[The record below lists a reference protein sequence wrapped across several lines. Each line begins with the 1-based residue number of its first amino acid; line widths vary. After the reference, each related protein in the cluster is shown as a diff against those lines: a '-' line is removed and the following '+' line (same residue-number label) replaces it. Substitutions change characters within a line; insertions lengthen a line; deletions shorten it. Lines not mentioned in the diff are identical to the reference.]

1 MACILFSGSHG
12 LVLRGLA
19 RGWQNYLTSKKN
31 MLLYKNLVN
40 ILQVLFL
47 ILIQNFMNKNLQKI
61 SLAFFVTIFSFGLF
75 LCLPVKAQEQTI
87 NISPVVQLISYRSIY
102 GKYVEML
109 GWGSASIINKE
120 GIILSNNHVVDDG
133 KGKLATAFSVCLTKV
148 QGQRPA
154 CDYTATLINRDD
166 KLDVAL
172 LKIDPQDINGQKVD
186 YSQFLTIEPDFNYA
200 PKTQDEIVL
209 IGYPWIG
216 ADTITETKGIVSGVM
231 EYNNYQYIKTDA
243 LIAGGNSG
251 GAMINSA
258 GKLIGIP
265 TFSISGWEGGL
276 AYGLYLKEAQKFIE
290 ENINKQIESKAVFFD
305 FPNYQNKIDQI
316 NKNQTI
322 SDELFDFKFDPKYEI
337 KNYISNRF
345 LQLSTKKMQD
355 IAINNLTIELL
366 PLPTITNNKHFLYY
380 ITNYGGY
387 FYDEQYQ
394 KLVEKKINGLTFY
407 TPINKDDVSQGNTNW
422 SNFYFTQFSPNSWLV
437 INLDAPTWDEK
448 NNEKIKKEIDDVL
461 AKISFKQEKKNALV
475 LDFNLPALGLK
486 IKKDSMIA
494 NDREGSY
501 KQFFGNLYENF
512 NISLQQKD
520 IYNGKGKTA
529 QEIYKIET
537 RDVNPEYKSLINLK
551 GHQGY
556 IVCEGLNNQNTYNP
570 AYSYNGFNSYNYYN
584 IYSDENG
591 LALPEMKNCN
601 LRIIDGIT
609 DQNQEEYFL
618 NINLK
623 ASKNN
628 ISKYLTELNLFLT
641 NTLELAPINQGE
653 TKLINIYKD
662 LVTLQYNDLEN
673 QTQEYRENLRLLIKY
688 KLLVNEK
695 KFAGEKPMK
704 WQEVL
709 PLYLKATYNIDCA
722 KIAVKK
728 CKNADSACILKNCKS
743 VLAEKNI
750 NWYDLFV
757 NKMKI
762 KLTSYVPENIFST
775 FKQVVYYQLA
785 DVNLKDWSDKTLG
798 QFTATLNEE
807 QNADNAEKIKTFDNA
822 IYGKRKITL
831 SDIGMYSSSFY
842 SFQSPVFFPKKGII
856 WKKSSDDQPQDFNQ
870 YKLFFDQERNNLQK
884 HKQNNEDT
892 FNKCF
897 QNKKNNTLSCLIK
910 FVKENIKINQE
921 EKDIENSY
929 SILTKANFYNSI
941 LNDIDLG
948 LFDSELAKKK
958 NVIIESGE
966 EKINIE

>member
-1 MACILFSGSHG
+1 MIKKIKKRITCIVISVFFVFILFP
-12 LVLRGLA
+12 
-19 RGWQNYLTSKKN
+19 
-31 MLLYKNLVN
+31 
-40 ILQVLFL
+40 
-47 ILIQNFMNKNLQKI
+47 
-61 SLAFFVTIFSFGLF
+61 
-75 LCLPVKAQEQTI
+75 CLPVRAQEQTI
-87 NISPVVQLISYRSIY
+87 NISPVVQLISYRNIY

-120 GIILSNNHVVDDG
+120 GVIISNNHVVDDG

-148 QGQRPA
+148 QGQRPV
-154 CDYTATLINRDD
+154 CDYTATLISRDD
-166 KLDVAL
+166 KLDIAL

-186 YSQFLTIEPDFNYA
+186 YSQFQTIKPDFNYV

-251 GAMINSA
+251 GAMINSQ

-265 TFSISGWEGGL
+265 TFSISDWGSGM

-290 ENINKQIESKAVFFD
+290 ENINKQVQSKAIFFD
-305 FPNYQNKIDQI
+305 FPNYQKNIDQI
-316 NKNQTI
+316 NKNQAIT
-322 SDELFDFKFDPKYEI
+322 DDLFNFKFDPKYEI
-337 KNYISNRF
+337 KNYIPNRF

-366 PLPTITNNKHFLYY
+366 SLPLITNNKHFLYY
-380 ITNYGGY
+380 ANNYGGY
-387 FYDEQYQ
+387 FYDEQNQ
-394 KLVEKKINGLTFY
+394 KLIEKKINGLTFY
-407 TPINKDDVSQGNTNW
+407 TPIYKNDVSQGDTNW

-437 INLDAPTWDEK
+437 INLEAPTWDEK
-448 NNEKIKKEIDDVL
+448 NNKKIKKEIEDILV
-461 AKISFKQEKKNALV
+461 KIFFKQENKNVLV
-475 LDFNLPALGLK
+475 PNFDLPALNLK
-486 IKKDSMIA
+486 IKKDFMIA
-494 NDREGSY
+494 NDREGFY
-501 KQFFGNLYENF
+501 RQFFGNLYEYF
-512 NISLQQKD
+512 NINLQQKD

-529 QEIYKIET
+529 QEIYKVET
-537 RDVNPEYKSLINLK
+537 QDINQEYKSLINLK

-556 IVCEGLNNQNTYNP
+556 IFCEGLNVSP
-570 AYSYNGFNSYNYYN
+570 YSYNVPFSFNYYSY

-591 LALPEMKNCN
+591 LTLPEMKNCY

-618 NINLK
+618 NINFK

-653 TKLINIYKD
+653 TKLVNIYKD
-662 LVTLQYNDLEN
+662 LITLKYNDLEN

-688 KLLVNEK
+688 KLLANEK
-695 KFAGEKPMK
+695 KFTGEKPMK

-709 PLYLKATYNIDCA
+709 PLYLKANYNIDCA
-722 KIAVKK
+722 KISEKK
-728 CKNADSACILKNCKS
+728 CKSADSACLLKNCKS

-750 NWYDLFV
+750 NWHDFFV

-762 KLTSYVPENIFST
+762 KLNSYIPQNKFDT
-775 FKQVVYYQLA
+775 FKKIVYYQLA
-785 DVNLKDWSDKTLG
+785 DVNLNDWSDKALE
-798 QFTATLNEE
+798 QFTNTLNEK
-807 QNADNAEKIKTFDNA
+807 QNADNLEKIKTFDNA
-822 IYGKRKITL
+822 IYSKRKITL
-831 SDIGMYSSSFY
+831 SDIGMNSSSFY
-842 SFQSPVFFPKKGII
+842 SYQYPIFSPKKGII
-856 WKKSSDDQPQDFNQ
+856 WQKSLNDQQQDFNQ
-870 YKLFFDQERNNLQK
+870 DKPFFNQEKNNIQK
-884 HKQNNEDT
+884 HKQNNEDI

-897 QNKKNNTLSCLIK
+897 QNKKNNILSCLTK
-910 FVKENIKINQE
+910 FVKETIKINQE

-929 SILTKANFYNSI
+929 SILTKANFYNHI

-958 NVIIESGE
+958 DVIIESE
-966 EKINIE
+966 NDNLKF